1 MKYKENPKKIQRAIR
16 HLHHG
21 DVKAEEKRDISAGG
35 WLYVANYNA
44 IGQWSRVS
52 LLTDISLQSNAVT
65 QRNKQT
71 NKHTHSAHP
80 FLPWVCYQCDTQNS
94 MAMMENLFLQSL
106 STTSLLFT
114 IGILLASLVFFWSYD
129 RQRKEPPGPRSLP
142 LLGNLLDLKSPHCT
156 LYEVSR
162 YLSDVI

>member
-71 NKHTHSAHP
+71 NKHTHTQCTSIFALGL
-80 FLPWVCYQCDTQNS
+80 LPVWHS

>member
-80 FLPWVCYQCDTQNS
+80 FLPWVCYQCDTAWQWWKTS
-94 MAMMENLFLQSL
+94 FFSHSVQPVYC
-106 STTSLLFT
+106 SLLGSFLPRLYFSGAMT
-114 IGILLASLVFFWSYD
+114 V
-129 RQRKEPPGPRSLP
+129 KERSLQDP
-142 LLGNLLDLKSPHCT
+142 GHCLCWAICWT
-156 LYEVSR
+156 SSHPTAHCMR
-162 YLSDVI
+162 